1 MLKELSIRNFA
12 IIDDIRIRFSG
23 GLTIL
28 SGETGAGKSILINAV
43 NLILGKRASA
53 ALIRTGCKTA
63 ELEAFFQIACPSTV
77 AELLSEHGHDPS
89 EGLIVRR
96 IISRSDNNRIY
107 INGRLATMQV
117 LNVITENLASISGQH
132 AHQGL
137 LKEEEHLAILDR
149 FAGLLPL
156 QEKVSGSYHELLL
169 LIEKLDGLESLK
181 RKQADQIELLEFQKA
196 EITDAAIEPE
206 EDQRLE
212 QERAR
217 LKNSE
222 YLYQTVYG
230 GIEELY
236 SSAGSIDERLVEVKK
251 SLEKAGHIDKSL
263 ESKIGGLAEM
273 SYQLGDLVEE
283 LRSYLKTVQMNPDRL
298 EEVEDRLD
306 QLNRLQRK
314 YGGSLKS
321 VATEYETICNR
332 LTKVQDIDGEI
343 AEVQAAI
350 AARREALFDLAVRL
364 SKKRKAAAASLA
376 AKVIA
381 ELDDLSMSKSQLQVM
396 LQTVKAEGST
406 SGYLIFDKAMML
418 RDTGFDKAT
427 IFIAPNVGEAL
438 KPLTSIASGGELSR
452 VVLALKA
459 ILAVTDSVETVIF
472 DEVDAGIG
480 GGVAEVVG
488 QKLAQ
493 LARHHQIICITHLPQ
508 IAKFGSQHYNI
519 SKAVTGGRTRTVI
532 RELDEAGRIEEIAR
546 MLGGVE
552 ITPATLAHAREMIK
566 GHKIT

>member
-53 ALIRTGCKTA
+53 ALVRTGCNTA
-63 ELEAFFQIACPSTV
+63 ELEAFFEIAVPSTV
-77 AELLSEHGHDPS
+77 AELLSEHGHDPA

-107 INGRLATMQV
+107 LNGRLATMQV

-149 FAGLLPL
+149 FAGLLPIR
-156 QEKVSGSYHELLL
+156 EKVSNRYYELLL
-169 LIEKLDGLESLK
+169 LIERLDNLESLK

-196 EITDAAIEPE
+196 EIADTAIEPE

-251 SLEKAGHIDKSL
+251 SLEKAGQIDKLL

-306 QLNRLQRK
+306 QLNHLKRK
-314 YGGSLKS
+314 YGGSLES
-321 VATEYETICNR
+321 VASEYATICNR
-332 LTKVQDIDGEI
+332 LAEVENIDGEI
-343 AEVQAAI
+343 TEAQAAI
-350 AARREALFDLAVRL
+350 AAKRRALFDSAMRL
-364 SKKRKAAAASLA
+364 SKKRKVAAAALA

-381 ELDDLSMSKSQLQVM
+381 ELDDLSMSKTQFQVM
-396 LQTVKAEGST
+396 LQATTAEGGT
-406 SGYLIFDKAMML
+406 SEFLIFEDTMML

-427 IFIAPNVGEAL
+427 ILIAPNVGEAL

-459 ILAVTDSVETVIF
+459 IMAATDSVETVIF

-493 LARHHQIICITHLPQ
+493 IARHHQIICITHLPQ

-532 RELDEAGRIEEIAR
+532 KELDEAGRIEEIAR

-552 ITPATLAHAREMIK
+552 ITPVTLNHAREMIK
-566 GHKIT
+566 G

>member
-63 ELEAFFQIACPSTV
+63 ELEAFFQIAFPSTV
-77 AELLSEHGHDPS
+77 AELLSEHGHDPA

-96 IISRSDNNRIY
+96 VISRSDNNRIY
-107 INGRLATMQV
+107 INGRLSTIQT

-156 QEKVSGSYHELLL
+156 REKVSDSYHELLL
-169 LIEKLDGLESLK
+169 LIDKLDELESLK
-181 RKQADQIELLEFQKA
+181 RKQADQVKLLEFQKA
-196 EITDAAIEPE
+196 EIADSAIEPE
-206 EDQRLE
+206 EDQWLE
-212 QERAR
+212 QERTR

-263 ESKIGGLAEM
+263 ESKAGGLAEM

-306 QLNRLQRK
+306 QLNRLKRK
-314 YGGSLKS
+314 YGGSLKTI
-321 VATEYETICNR
+321 ATQYETICNR
-332 LTKVQDIDGEI
+332 LTKVENIDGEI
-343 AEVQAAI
+343 TEIQAAI
-350 AARREALFDLAVRL
+350 AARREALFDLAKRL

-376 AKVIA
+376 AKVVA
-381 ELDDLSMSKSQLQVM
+381 ELDDLSMLKSQLQVM
-396 LQTVKAEGST
+396 LQTIKAEGST
-406 SGYLIFDKAMML
+406 SEYLIFDKAVTL
-418 RDTGFDKAT
+418 RDTGFDIAN
-427 IFIAPNVGEAL
+427 ILIAPNVGEAL
-438 KPLTSIASGGELSR
+438 KPLASIASGGELSR

-459 ILAVTDSVETVIF
+459 ILAATDSVETVIF

-488 QKLAQ
+488 QKLVQ
-493 LARHHQIICITHLPQ
+493 LARYHQIICITHLPQ

-519 SKAVTGGRTRTVI
+519 SKAVSGGRTRTVI

-552 ITPATLAHAREMIK
+552 ITPATLTHAREMIK

>member
-12 IIDDIRIRFSG
+12 IIDDLSIRFSG

-53 ALIRTGCKTA
+53 TLIRTGCKTA
-63 ELEAFFQIACPSTV
+63 ELEALFQIAVPSKV
-77 AELLSEHGHDPS
+77 AALLSERGYNPD

-117 LNVITENLASISGQH
+117 LNAITENLASISGQH

-149 FAGLLPL
+149 FAGLAPL
-156 QEKVSGSYHELLL
+156 REKVSGGYLELLQR
-169 LIEKLDGLESLK
+169 IEKLGDLESLK
-181 RKQADQIELLEFQKA
+181 RKQADQIELLEYQKA
-196 EITDAAIEPE
+196 EIADTALEPE

-222 YLYQTVYG
+222 LLYQTVYD

-236 SSAGSIDERLVEVKK
+236 SSPGSIDERLVEVKK
-251 SLEKAGHIDKSL
+251 NFEKAGKIDTAL
-263 ESKIGGLAEM
+263 ESNIEDLAEM

-283 LRSYLKTVQMNPDRL
+283 LRSYLRTVQMNPERL
-298 EEVEDRLD
+298 EQVEERLD
-306 QLNRLQRK
+306 QINRLKRK
-314 YGGSLKS
+314 YGGSIRAVTS
-321 VATEYETICNR
+321 EYEAICKR
-332 LTKVQDIDGEI
+332 LSTVENIDAEI
-343 AEVQAAI
+343 AEIQAAI
-350 AARREALFDLAVRL
+350 ADKRKGLFGLAMRL
-364 SKKRKAAAASLA
+364 SKQRKAAAASLA
-376 AKVIA
+376 AEVIA
-381 ELDDLSMSKSQLQVM
+381 ELDDLSMSKTQFQVM
-396 LQTVKAEGST
+396 LQAIPPESST
-406 SGYLIFDKAMML
+406 SEYLIFNKAMML
-418 RDTGFDKAT
+418 RDTGFDKAN
-427 IFIAPNVGEAL
+427 ILIAPNIGEAL
-438 KPLTSIASGGELSR
+438 KPLASIASGGELSR

-459 ILAVTDSVETVIF
+459 ILAATDSVETVIF

-519 SKAVTGGRTRTVI
+519 SKTVTGGRTRTVI
-532 RELDEAGRIEEIAR
+532 KELDETGRIEEIAR

-552 ITPATLAHAREMIK
+552 ITPTTLTHAREMIK
-566 GHKIT
+566 GHKIS